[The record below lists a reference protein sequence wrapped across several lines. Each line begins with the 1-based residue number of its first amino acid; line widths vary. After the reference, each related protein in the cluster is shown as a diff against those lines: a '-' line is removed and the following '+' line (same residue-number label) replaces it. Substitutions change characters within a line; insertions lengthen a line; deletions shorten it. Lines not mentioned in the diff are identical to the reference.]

1 VPTGPATEG
10 RVDGYAVTAVISALL
25 FLPVIPIVFGVM
37 ARRRI
42 ARAHGFLSGDG
53 LALGGIVL
61 GVVVLLIYGVALAL
75 YLTEDADAAAYF
87 A

>member
-1 VPTGPATEG
+1 M
-10 RVDGYAVTAVISALL
+10 ISALL

-42 ARAHGFLSGDG
+42 ARAHGFLTGDG
-53 LALGGIVL
+53 LALGGIGL

-75 YLTEDADAAAYF
+75 FLTEDADAAALLRVVDRPRSRGSPSP
-87 A
+87 